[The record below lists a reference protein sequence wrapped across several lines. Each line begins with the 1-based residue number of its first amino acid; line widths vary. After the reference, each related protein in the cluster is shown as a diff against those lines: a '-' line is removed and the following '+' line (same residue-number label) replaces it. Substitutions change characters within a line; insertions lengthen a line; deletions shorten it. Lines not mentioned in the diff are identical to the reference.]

1 MGKKFTLL
9 LFYCILILLSGYY
22 SYAQKKI
29 IVGYIKDKQSDEPI
43 PFASA
48 MLKKSRL
55 GVLTD
60 STGKFILEVE
70 IQSLKDSLIVSGIGY
85 KLQSVWAGGFT
96 DSIPLEFKLVV
107 LPVVNDV
114 TVKAK
119 YNRALWFWKRIMKY
133 KDLHD
138 KTFWDNYSYE
148 IYNKLELD
156 IENIN
161 TKKLSKNALLKP
173 LNFVF
178 NYIDS
183 TSEERPYLPAYLTE
197 TLSDYYFQ
205 KNPHKA
211 REVIKATR
219 TNGLDNESVIKQL
232 GGLYQNINVYDN
244 FIPVFN
250 REFISPFNTN
260 APNYYTYKLLD
271 TQYLSNRRL
280 VHLKI
285 IPKHKGDDVFEGD
298 CWVHDTTFAL
308 QKITLRPSVDA
319 NINFL
324 SGLTLIQEF
333 RLIND
338 STWFLYKD
346 KFVADISPLGK
357 KSLAL
362 KGRKTTTYKHVVVN
376 SDSTITAVNKS
387 KVPEKVE
394 LVANYDNSSDS
405 FWQKNRH
412 EELNKSEKAVY
423 VLLDTL
429 EKNRTYVN
437 YRNTITFLT
446 TGTKDIGSIRVGPWY
461 YWVSGNPWEGTRLR
475 FDLATN
481 TDFNKHIHFQGY
493 GAYGTTDQSFKGR
506 FEAKYL
512 FSREPWGYVSA
523 SYKNDLDNG
532 QVYYDQLASDNLFA
546 TLFRRSGVPYKFQ
559 RSIEE
564 KLEYNQETN
573 KNFGLVLSASSKQ
586 FESLQ
591 NLPTKSNFSATAGDP
606 FNSFEA
612 SIKIRYAYAERNF
625 EQNFNKYSLGSDK
638 PIIELQ
644 YTRAFKNIF
653 KSSYQY
659 DKVNISVSN
668 YQSVAPFGR
677 IYYNLFAGKIYGT
690 APFNFLQVVPG
701 NEQLYYNKY
710 AFNLMNRFEFITDS
724 YAGFNIEHKM
734 GSGLFKYI
742 PLTRK
747 LKWRQLWNIKGVVGT
762 LTDANKALN
771 DVGTYPYKSLD
782 GKLYTEVGTGVDNI
796 FKIFRVDFVWR
807 LWKGDSNSLQKV
819 DKFGLLG
826 TARFTF

>member
-1 MGKKFTLL
+1 MNTPFKIITLFFLTLL
-9 LFYCILILLSGYY
+9 LCATY
-22 SYAQKKI
+22 SEAQRKVVI
-29 IVGYIKDKQSDEPI
+29 GYIKDKQSDEPI

-48 MLKKSRL
+48 MLKKSRI

-60 STGKFILEVE
+60 SSGKFLLSAEVAA
-70 IQSLKDSLIVSGIGY
+70 LNDSLIISGIGY
-85 KLQSVWAGGFT
+85 KVQSVWAGSLA
-96 DSIPLEFKLVV
+96 DSIRLEFRLVV

-114 TVKAK
+114 VVKSK

-133 KDLHD
+133 KPLHD
-138 KTFWDNYSYE
+138 KTRWDNYSYE

-156 IENIN
+156 IENLN
-161 TKKLSKNALLKP
+161 TKKLSNNALLKP

-183 TSEERPYLPAYLTE
+183 TSEERPFLPAYLTE

-205 KNPHKA
+205 KTPHKV

-260 APNYYTYKLLD
+260 APNYYNFKLLD

-298 CWVHDTTFAL
+298 CWIHDTTFAV

-324 SGLTLIQEF
+324 SGLSLIQEF

-338 STWFLYKD
+338 TTWFLYKD
-346 KFVADISPLGK
+346 KFVADISPIGK
-357 KSLAL
+357 KNLAL
-362 KGRKTTTYKHVVVN
+362 KGRKTTTYKNVLLDT
-376 SDSTITAVNKS
+376 DSTISEVNKS

-394 LVANYDNSSDS
+394 LAANYDNSSDS
-405 FWQKNRH
+405 FWQKRRH
-412 EELNKSEKAVY
+412 EELSKSEKSVY
-423 VLLDTL
+423 ILLDTL
-429 EKNRTYVN
+429 EKNRTYLT

-446 TGTKDIGSIRVGPWY
+446 TGTKDIGNIRLGPWY
-461 YWVSGNPWEGTRLR
+461 YWISGNPWEGTRLR

-481 TDFNKHIHFQGY
+481 TDFDKHLHFQGY
-493 GAYGTTDQSFKGR
+493 GAYGTSDQRFKGKL
-506 FEAKYL
+506 EAKYL
-512 FSREPWGYVSA
+512 FSRDPWCYLSA

-532 QVYYDQLASDNLFA
+532 QVYYDQLASDNIFA
-546 TLFRRSGVPYKFQ
+546 TLFRRAGVPFKFQ
-559 RSIEE
+559 SSVEK
-564 KLEYNQETN
+564 KLEFNQETN
-573 KNFGLVLSASSKQ
+573 KNIGFVLSATSKQ
-586 FESLQ
+586 YESLK
-591 NLPTKSNFSATAGDP
+591 NLPSKADFFTSTGDP

-612 SIKIRYAYAERNF
+612 SIKFKYAYAERTI
-625 EQNFNKYSLGSDK
+625 EQNFIKYSLGSDK
-638 PIIELQ
+638 PIVELQ
-644 YTRAFKNIF
+644 YTRAFKNVLN
-653 KSSYQY
+653 SGYQY
-659 DKVNISVSN
+659 DKVNFSIAN
-668 YQSVAPFGR
+668 YQSVAPYGK
-677 IYYNLFAGKIYGT
+677 IYYNLFAGKIYGA

-724 YAGFNIEHKM
+724 YAGFNLEHKI
-734 GSGLFKYI
+734 GSGIFKYI

-747 LKWRQLWNIKGVVGT
+747 LKWRQLWNLKGVVGT
-762 LTDANKALN
+762 LSEENKALN
-771 DVGTYPYKSLD
+771 FVGTYPYKSLD
-782 GKLYTEVGTGVDNI
+782 GKLYTEVGTGIDNI

-807 LWKGDSNSLQKV
+807 LWNGDTNTQKV
-819 DKFGLLG
+819 DKFGVFG

>member
-1 MGKKFTLL
+1 MCF
-9 LFYCILILLSGYY
+9 LFCITIAV
-22 SYAQKKI
+22 AQKKV

-48 MLKKSRL
+48 MLKKSRI

-60 STGKFILEVE
+60 STGKFILDVDK
-70 IQSLKDSLIVSGIGY
+70 SALSDTLIISGIGY
-85 KLQSVWAGGFT
+85 KVQSVWAAT
-96 DSIPLEFKLVV
+96 LSDSLQLEFKLVV

-133 KDLHD
+133 KALHD
-138 KTFWDNYSYE
+138 KTRWDNYSYE

-161 TKKLSKNALLKP
+161 TKKLSNNALLKP

-183 TSEERPYLPAYLTE
+183 TSEERPFLPAYLTE

-205 KNPHKA
+205 KSPHKV

-219 TNGLDNESVIKQL
+219 TNGLDNESIIKQL

-260 APNYYTYKLLD
+260 APNYYSFKLLD

-298 CWVHDTTFAL
+298 CWVHDTSYAL

-324 SGLTLIQEF
+324 SGLSLIQEF

-338 STWFLYKD
+338 TTWFLYKD
-346 KFVADISPLGK
+346 KFVADISPIGK
-357 KSLAL
+357 KNLAL
-362 KGRKTTTYKHVVVN
+362 KGRKTTTYKNVLVN
-376 SDSTITAVNKS
+376 SDSTTSEVNKS

-394 LVANYDNSSDS
+394 LAANYDNSSDS

-412 EELNKSEKAVY
+412 EELSKSEKSVY
-423 VLLDTL
+423 ILLDTL

-437 YRNTITFLT
+437 YRNAVTFIT
-446 TGTKDIGSIRVGPWY
+446 TGTKDIKNIRIGPWY
-461 YWVSGNPWEGTRLR
+461 YWISGNPWEGTRFR

-481 TDFNKHIHFQGY
+481 TDFNKHLHFQGY
-493 GAYGTTDQSFKGR
+493 GAYGTSDQRFKGR
-506 FEAKYL
+506 FETKYL
-512 FSREPWGYVSA
+512 FSREPWSYLSA
-523 SYKNDLDNG
+523 SYRNDLDNG
-532 QVYYDQLASDNLFA
+532 QVYYDQLASDNIFA
-546 TLFRRSGVPYKFQ
+546 TLFRRSGIPYKFQ
-559 RSIEE
+559 RSVEE
-564 KLEYNQETN
+564 KIEYNQETN
-573 KNFGLVLSASSKQ
+573 KNIGFVLSASSKQ
-586 FESLQ
+586 YESLQ
-591 NLPTKSNFSATAGDP
+591 NLPNKANFTSTTGDP

-612 SIKIRYAYAERNF
+612 SIKLRYAYAERTI
-625 EQNFNKYSLGSDK
+625 EQNFIKYSLGSDK

-644 YTRAFKNIF
+644 YTRAFKNVLN
-653 KSSYQY
+653 SGYNY
-659 DKVNISVSN
+659 DKVNFSVSD
-668 YQSVAPFGR
+668 YQSVAPYGNL
-677 IYYNLFAGKIYGT
+677 YYNLFGGKIYGS

-724 YAGFNIEHKM
+724 YAGFNIEHKI

-762 LTDANKALN
+762 LSDENKALN
-771 DVGTYPYKSLD
+771 YVGNYPYKSFD
-782 GKLYTEVGTGVDNI
+782 GKLYTEVGTGIDNI
-796 FKIFRVDFVWR
+796 FKIFRVDLVWR
-807 LWKGDSNSLQKV
+807 LWNGDANTQKV
-819 DKFGLLG
+819 DKFGIFG